1 MNEEERIEYL
11 KQDIDERVGIWLSE
25 QGISE
30 EVQIDLDYSDYDN
43 ALNELL
49 NKSWDLM
56 SEREITV

>member
-1 MNEEERIEYL
+1 MTEEERIEYL